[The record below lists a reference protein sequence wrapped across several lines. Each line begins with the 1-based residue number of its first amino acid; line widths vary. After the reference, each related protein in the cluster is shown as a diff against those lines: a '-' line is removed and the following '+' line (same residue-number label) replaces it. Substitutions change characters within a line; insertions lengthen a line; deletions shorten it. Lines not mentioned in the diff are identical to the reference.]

1 MLDRKMQKETKEN
14 TFNLKEQNFVFLLSV
29 NTS

>member
-1 MLDRKMQKETKEN
+1 MQDRKRQKETKEN
-14 TFNLKEQNFVFLLSV
+14 TFNLKELNFVFLLSV